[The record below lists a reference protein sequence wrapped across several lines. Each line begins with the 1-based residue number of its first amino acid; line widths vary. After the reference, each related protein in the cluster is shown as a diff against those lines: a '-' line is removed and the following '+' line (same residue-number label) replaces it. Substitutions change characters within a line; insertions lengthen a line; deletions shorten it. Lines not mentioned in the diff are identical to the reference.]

1 VQSLPVPP
9 ADGPKLAP
17 LELASPVY
25 AKPDKQAEKIGYLRI
40 GAQLARSTD
49 AVSMRGCAGGWY
61 AVRPLGFVC
70 AGTDATIRLD
80 DPLVRAIDV
89 EPARDRALP
98 YRYAFARS
106 EVPNYM
112 RVPTL
117 TEQVKFEVG
126 LEQQLRSDRGND
138 DPWSAWPGSANDVA
152 PGGGAARAPEPAR
165 QGGLAVRAGGV
176 TSSAALGATP
186 WWLAGDRHIPN
197 VAPFEV
203 APNALIAR
211 LAQRRAG
218 VAVIG
223 SFESDALAGGR
234 RFAVTPDA
242 RLLPM
247 DKLAPEAGSSFHG
260 RDVRALGLP
269 VAFGWRRS
277 ARFWTLEAGRL
288 TPGASVP
295 RRELVA
301 LTGVERVMGGEP
313 MLEARDGRWLRSADL
328 RVAAE
333 PKELPWFAQRA
344 RRWVHVS
351 LENQTLV
358 TWEGDTPVY
367 ATLVSTGKDS
377 VERPRG
383 PTSTP
388 RGTFRILQKHV
399 TTTMDSDVADSEF
412 ELRDVPWV
420 MYFKGGYALHGA
432 YWHDDFGLARSH
444 GCVNLSPID
453 ARHVFEWSQP
463 DVPEHWHGAYA
474 SEGFGSGTLVH
485 IEL

>member
-1 VQSLPVPP
+1 
-9 ADGPKLAP
+9 
-17 LELASPVY
+17 VY

-40 GAQLARSTD
+40 GARLARSTD

-70 AGTDATIRLD
+70 AGADATIRLD
-80 DPLVRAIDV
+80 DPLARALDV
-89 EPARDRALP
+89 EPARGEPLP

-112 RVPTL
+112 RVPTRA
-117 TEQVKFEVG
+117 EQVKFEPG
-126 LEQQLRSDRGND
+126 LEQQLRGGLALE
-138 DPWSAWPGSANDVA
+138 DPWATWPGGANDVTP
-152 PGGGAARAPEPAR
+152 PGSR
-165 QGGLAVRAGGV
+165 
-176 TSSAALGATP
+176 ALGPAGNGRAAVVPSTATTSVERAVTP
-186 WWLAGDRHIPN
+186 WWLAGDRQIPN

-218 VAVIG
+218 VALIG
-223 SFESDALAGGR
+223 SFAADAAAGGR
-234 RFAVTPDA
+234 HFAVTPDA
-242 RLLPM
+242 RLLPV
-247 DKLAPEAGSSFHG
+247 DKLAPEGGSTFHG
-260 RDVRALGLP
+260 RDVRAIGLP

-288 TPGASVP
+288 TPGEAVP

-301 LTGVERVMGGEP
+301 LSGVERVMGGEP
-313 MLEARDGRWLRSADL
+313 MLETRDGRWLRGVDL
-328 RVAAE
+328 RLAAE

-344 RRWVHVS
+344 RRWIHVS
-351 LENQTLV
+351 IENQTLV

-377 VERPRG
+377 LERPRG

-388 RGTFRILQKHV
+388 RGTFRILQKHI
-399 TTTMDSDVADSEF
+399 TTSMDSDVADSEF

-474 SEGFGSGTLVH
+474 SDGFGAGTLVH
-485 IEL
+485 IER